1 MNASVINTSTSD
13 SRATTP
19 ASSPRMMSHGIP
31 RRVRTGRSRVAEKV
45 PAKATCS
52 MAIVPPGCIFQVTR
66 RQINYLEGNADDEQP
81 GGCVSSPQLSLSWRC
96 AMPTNGSTEAR
107 KLRSRL
113 NHPIIDADGHWLEY
127 GPVMREEFRRIGGD
141 AAVEALATAT
151 DRVPSSLRMSLPER
165 RRRRVG
171 MEAFWSSPSENVLD
185 RATAMLPRLMYER
198 LDDLGIDFCV
208 VYPTAGLGFHR
219 MQDTRLRRAICRAY
233 NVFTADQFRGLE
245 DRVIPAAIIPM
256 YTPEE
261 AIEELEFASRQLGY
275 RVMMVGGLMRRRVP
289 AVAEEQPDAARFAE
303 WYDVIGIDSDY
314 DYDPV
319 WEKCRALRVAPSFH
333 NGARSILLRN
343 SPSNFCYNHIGHF
356 ASAGHAVAKALF
368 FGGVTR
374 RFPDLNFAFLEGGVG
389 WACMLYADLIGHW
402 DKRNRQSIEST
413 NPNKLDLAALL
424 GYTQKYGRDAM
435 VDAVRRGEGLEGDS
449 NSKLT
454 GGLEDLDDYFRC
466 KVARKED
473 LRDLFVPR
481 FYFGCEADDPVN
493 AWAFNRRAN
502 PMGARLNALF
512 SSDIGHFD
520 VPDMTEVVPEAY
532 ELVEHELITADDFRD
547 FMFTNA
553 VRFWGEVNPDFFK
566 GTAVEK
572 AAAEALAR
580 PVGAPAVR

>member
-1 MNASVINTSTSD
+1 
-13 SRATTP
+13 
-19 ASSPRMMSHGIP
+19 
-31 RRVRTGRSRVAEKV
+31 
-45 PAKATCS
+45 
-52 MAIVPPGCIFQVTR
+52 
-66 RQINYLEGNADDEQP
+66 
-81 GGCVSSPQLSLSWRC
+81 
-96 AMPTNGSTEAR
+96 MPTNGSTEAR

-233 NVFTADQFRGLE
+233 NVFAADQFRGLQ

-275 RVMMVGGLMRRRVP
+275 KVMMVGGLMRRRVP
-289 AVAEEQPDAARFAE
+289 VVAEEQPDAARFAE

-319 WEKCRALRVAPSFH
+319 WAKCRELRVAPSFH

-343 SPSNFCYNHIGHF
+343 SPSNFCFNHIGHF

-402 DKRNRQSIEST
+402 EKRNRQAIEAT

-424 GYTQKYGRDAM
+424 GYAQKYGRDA
-435 VDAVRRGEGLEGDS
+435 VVEAVRRGEGLEGDS

-466 KVARKED
+466 KVTRKDD

-520 VPDMTEVVPEAY
+520 VPDMTDVVPEAY
-532 ELVEHELITADDFRD
+532 ELVEHELLTADDFRD

-572 AAAEALAR
+572 TAAEALAK
-580 PVGAPAVR
+580 PVGTTAGR